1 MLQIENC
8 CYVQRYSVPSYPTY
22 VSAFLLF
29 LSAIIYQLFIP
40 PLQLIQTCWSS
51 WCCKWWGDVLRI
63 VSGRSTVFP
72 SFGDELIMRG
82 RIGDELTV
90 ERSLVFP
97 EVLSPPSAGVPSWGK
112 YVQSFWDYSIVKK
125 IMCISLCNYFSL
137 KNILRLIWHHVTW
150 RTDRAKSFQESALLG
165 CCLKISNLLFYI
177 SESWSCF
184 QKRNYDISIHTMYS
198 YYILCIYSWACQVH
212 GVCQNT
218 PFT

>member
-22 VSAFLLF
+22 VSALLLF
-29 LSAIIYQLFIP
+29 LSAIIYQSEHERWIPGETKMAICVVTIIQKLDFYCSWLLLQLFIS
-40 PLQLIQTCWSS
+40 PLQLVQTCWSS

-112 YVQSFWDYSIVKK
+112 YVRSFWDYSIVKK
-125 IMCISLCNYFSL
+125 NYVYFIRWLFFIQKYIQTYLAPCYL
-137 KNILRLIWHHVTW
+137 KDW
-150 RTDRAKSFQESALLG
+150 
-165 CCLKISNLLFYI
+165 
-177 SESWSCF
+177 
-184 QKRNYDISIHTMYS
+184 
-198 YYILCIYSWACQVH
+198 
-212 GVCQNT
+212 
-218 PFT
+218 

>member
-22 VSAFLLF
+22 VSALLLF
-29 LSAIIYQLFIP
+29 LSAIIYQSEHERWIPGGTKMAICVVTIIQKLDFDCSWLLHQLFIP

-125 IMCISLCNYFSL
+125 KLCVFYY
-137 KNILRLIWHHVTW
+137 VTIFH
-150 RTDRAKSFQESALLG
+150 S
-165 CCLKISNLLFYI
+165 KIY
-177 SESWSCF
+177 
-184 QKRNYDISIHTMYS
+184 
-198 YYILCIYSWACQVH
+198 
-212 GVCQNT
+212 
-218 PFT
+218 